1 MGIYSRLDP
10 WGNGGPGDDHDDE
23 GGAGRLVVGADE
35 DHDQGHQLHAP
46 GDQVESPVVRRRSHP
61 VDDTETDEARY
72 QDVADHKM
80 EVLLCEVFLD
90 VVPGLGHQVQ
100 GEAVDNTDPGE
111 QGLFDSSLEEV
122 GHDDQG

>member
-1 MGIYSRLDP
+1 M
-10 WGNGGPGDDHDDE
+10 
-23 GGAGRLVVGADE
+23 VGADE
-35 DHDQGHQLHAP
+35 DHDHGHQLHDT
-46 GDQVESPVVRRRSHP
+46 GDQVKSPVVRRRSHP

-122 GHDDQG
+122 GHDNQG